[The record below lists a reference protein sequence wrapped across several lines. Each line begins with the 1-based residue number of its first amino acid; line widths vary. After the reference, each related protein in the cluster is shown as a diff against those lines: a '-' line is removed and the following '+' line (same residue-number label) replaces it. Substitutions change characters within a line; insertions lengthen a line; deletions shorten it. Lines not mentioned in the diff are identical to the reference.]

1 MSKAKRV
8 VLLLALA
15 ALALGGCLSEN
26 AAEDSAARLPE
37 IPEGLEAGEDG
48 VPELRVYDVAA
59 GEVEQ
64 MRLEDYVMGVVA
76 GEMKNDWPIEALKAQ
91 AILARTFVLHFCDT
105 KASMYDGA
113 DISTDVVEAQAYAPE
128 SVNDR
133 VRQAVEETAGMVLS
147 ADGEYPYAW
156 FFAHAGGMTEL
167 PTVALDYEGEDPQ
180 YLSAV
185 DSPDSEDAPEDVK
198 RWTARFTEDEV
209 LAAAAGLG
217 LELDA
222 VERVEA
228 GERGASERAKTLR
241 INGNEVSAPSFRIQ
255 IGANRLKS
263 TLIDEIEVDEDGGVA
278 FTGRGYGHG
287 VGMSQWGAYALAQ
300 EGKSAEE
307 IVEYYFRGV
316 DVVKIW

>member
-1 MSKAKRV
+1 
-8 VLLLALA
+8 
-15 ALALGGCLSEN
+15 
-26 AAEDSAARLPE
+26 
-37 IPEGLEAGEDG
+37 
-48 VPELRVYDVAA
+48 
-59 GEVEQ
+59 
-64 MRLEDYVMGVVA
+64 
-76 GEMKNDWPIEALKAQ
+76 
-91 AILARTFVLHFCDT
+91 
-105 KASMYDGA
+105 MYDGA

-167 PTVALDYEGEDPQ
+167 PSVALDYEGEDPQ

-209 LAAAAGLG
+209 LAAAAELG

-228 GERGASERAKTLR
+228 GERGASGRAKTLR

-263 TLIDEIEVDEDGGVA
+263 TLIDEIEVDEDGGVS

-307 IVEYYFRGV
+307 HCGILLPRRGRRENMV
-316 DVVKIW
+316 NSESGRWTIS